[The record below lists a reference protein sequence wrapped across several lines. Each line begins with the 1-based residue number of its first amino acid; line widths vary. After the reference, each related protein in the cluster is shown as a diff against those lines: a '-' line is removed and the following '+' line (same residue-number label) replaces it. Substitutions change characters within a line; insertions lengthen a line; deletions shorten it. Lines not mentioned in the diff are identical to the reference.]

1 MPESER
7 PQHTWIPR
15 VIRCI
20 YGIFLIMFIV
30 QGIVGCV
37 YFNDCPRA
45 PSIPVFMV
53 ICGFI
58 PVLWGLSWCKN
69 SCSIFCDCLF
79 LCLYFSWFIIGSI
92 IIYSIYEPDYNK
104 NATDTDH
111 YCNKTLYLSA
121 FCCITLTYIL
131 TGVYVFTYFFALCTN
146 QIEVYDD
153 EARPLLWG

>member
-1 MPESER
+1 MPESDR

-30 QGIVGCV
+30 EGIVGCV

-58 PVLWGLSWCKN
+58 PVSWGLSRFLNRCN
-69 SCSIFCDCLF
+69 IFFDCLF
-79 LCLYFSWFIIGSI
+79 LYLFFAWFIIGSI
-92 IIYSIYEPDYNK
+92 IVYSIYEPDYNK
-104 NATDTDH
+104 NTTDTDH

-121 FCCITLTYIL
+121 FCCITLTYVL

-146 QIEVYDD
+146 QMVYDD
-153 EARPLLWG
+153 EDQPLLWS